1 MKLYQR
7 ISQKINLDNYTSM
20 AYTLNGKES
29 NVEIV
34 ETPIFTR
41 KIKDVL
47 SDDEYSKLQW
57 ALVINPE
64 AGAVIPGGR
73 GLRKLR
79 WVIPGRGKRGGLRII
94 YYWYTRDEKI
104 YMLFPYKKSEQADL
118 TKEQIKILNEYVKE
132 GVL

>member
-1 MKLYQR
+1 M
-7 ISQKINLDNYTSM
+7 
-20 AYTLNGKES
+20 
-29 NVEIV
+29 EII
-34 ETPIFTR
+34 ETPVFTK

-47 SDDEYSKLQW
+47 PDDEYSKLQW

-64 AGAVIPGGR
+64 AGAVIPGSR

-94 YYWYTRDEKI
+94 YYWYMRDEKI
-104 YMLFPYKKSEQADL
+104 YMLLSYKKSEQGDL

>member
-1 MKLYQR
+1 M
-7 ISQKINLDNYTSM
+7 
-20 AYTLNGKES
+20 
-29 NVEIV
+29 EII
-34 ETPIFTR
+34 ETPIFTK

-79 WVIPGRGKRGGLRII
+79 WVISGRGKRGGLRII

-104 YMLFPYKKSEQADL
+104 YMLLPYKKSEQEDL
-118 TKEQIKILNEYVKE
+118 TKEQMKILNEYVKE

>member
-1 MKLYQR
+1 M
-7 ISQKINLDNYTSM
+7 
-20 AYTLNGKES
+20 
-29 NVEIV
+29 EII

-64 AGAVIPGGR
+64 AGALIPEGR
-73 GLRKLR
+73 GLRKLK
-79 WVIPGRGKRGGLRII
+79 WAIPGRGKRGGLRVI
-94 YYWYTRDEKI
+94 YYWYTQDEKI
-104 YMLFPYKKSEQADL
+104 YMLLPYKKSEQEDL
-118 TKEQIKILNEYVKE
+118 TKEQMKILCEYVKE

>member
-1 MKLYQR
+1 
-7 ISQKINLDNYTSM
+7 M
-20 AYTLNGKES
+20 AYTLNGKE
-29 NVEIV
+29 NRVEII

-41 KIKDVL
+41 RIKDVL

-64 AGAVIPGGR
+64 AGEVIPGGR

-79 WVIPGRGKRGGLRII
+79 WAIPGKGKRGGLRII
-94 YYWYTRDEKI
+94 YYWYTRDEKV
-104 YMLFPYKKSEQADL
+104 YMLFPYKKSEQEDL
-118 TKEQIKILNEYVKE
+118 TKEQIKMLSEYVKE

>member
-1 MKLYQR
+1 M
-7 ISQKINLDNYTSM
+7 
-20 AYTLNGKES
+20 
-29 NVEIV
+29 EII
-34 ETPIFTR
+34 ETPVFTR

-47 SDDEYSKLQW
+47 SDDEYGKLQW

-79 WVIPGRGKRGGLRII
+79 WVISGRGKRGGLRVI
-94 YYWYTRDEKI
+94 YYWYARSEKI
-104 YMLFPYKKSEQADL
+104 YMLLPYKKSEQGDL
-118 TKEQIKILNEYVKE
+118 TREQIKILNECVKE

>member
-1 MKLYQR
+1 M
-7 ISQKINLDNYTSM
+7 
-20 AYTLNGKES
+20 
-29 NVEIV
+29 EIV

-41 KIKDVL
+41 KIKDVF

-64 AGAVIPGGR
+64 AGVLIPAAK

-79 WVIPGRGKRGGLRII
+79 WVIPGKGKRGGLRII
-94 YYWYTRDEKI
+94 YYWYMRDETI
-104 YMLFPYKKSEQADL
+104 YMLLPYKKSEQEDL
-118 TKEQIKILNEYVKE
+118 TKEQIKILSEYVKE

>member
-1 MKLYQR
+1 
-7 ISQKINLDNYTSM
+7 
-20 AYTLNGKES
+20 
-29 NVEIV
+29 VEII

-104 YMLFPYKKSEQADL
+104 YMLLPYKKSEQGDL
-118 TKEQIKILNEYVKE
+118 TKEQMKILNEYVKE
-132 GVL
+132 GML

>member
-1 MKLYQR
+1 M
-7 ISQKINLDNYTSM
+7 
-20 AYTLNGKES
+20 
-29 NVEIV
+29 EII

-47 SDDEYSKLQW
+47 SDDEYGKLQW

-64 AGAVIPGGR
+64 AGVVIPGGR

-104 YMLFPYKKSEQADL
+104 YMLLPYKKSEQEDL